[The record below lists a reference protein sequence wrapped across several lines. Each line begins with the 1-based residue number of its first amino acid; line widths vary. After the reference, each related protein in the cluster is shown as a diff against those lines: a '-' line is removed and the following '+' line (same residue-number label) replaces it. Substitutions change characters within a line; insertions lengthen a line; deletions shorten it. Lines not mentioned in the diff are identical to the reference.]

1 MRSLLLADLPSPTE
15 IPSMPLTPRP
25 EPRFSRSIDFAALP
39 TAIMCTQLFVASTLR
54 LWGARLVE
62 ADAEVLAVEL
72 VRHSVQT
79 CGVVDPDV
87 RLSALDDLTVIHV
100 RLLGFERTIG
110 IEVWDNAE
118 TPARMPKHDQ
128 EGELHGL
135 GLVDARARS
144 WGSSV
149 TPRGR
154 VMWAELDMYERTM
167 AGLPLRQRSRHR
179 IGVTPP
185 DHQRRTLT
193 QTFSAEFETA

>member
-1 MRSLLLADLPSPTE
+1 MKSLLLADQASDLPSPTE
-15 IPSMPLTPRP
+15 MPSMPLPPRP

-39 TAIMCTQLFVASTLR
+39 TAIMCTQLFVGSTPR
-54 LWGARLVE
+54 LWGARFVE

-110 IEVWDNAE
+110 IEVWDNGE

-135 GLVDARARS
+135 DLVDTRARG

-154 VMWAELDMYERTM
+154 VVWAELDIYERTT
-167 AGLPLRQRSRHR
+167 ADLPLRQRKPSPYRR
-179 IGVTPP
+179 DSTPIASVAP
-185 DHQRRTLT
+185 
-193 QTFSAEFETA
+193 